1 MNTANLISILIFG
14 SLLITSCTNSSFH
27 SYELVEIEYLQYV
40 SHESIL
46 QEEVD
51 EQLVDKKIMTANYA
65 IVIPES
71 MPINEVYTQIDSVM
85 CSLYSDNLKSYNLA
99 SYAFFRRT
107 SITNNENLGK
117 STKRFSDHSQTAD
130 MLVSYEWDN
139 GILRARH
146 EHYKGS
152 MFPVETT
159 WNKWSY
165 NCDKL
170 R

>member
-1 MNTANLISILIFG
+1 MNTTYLISILIFG
-14 SLLITSCTNSSFH
+14 SLLITSCTSSSSNSF
-27 SYELVEIEYLQYV
+27 EPVEIEYLQYV

-46 QEEVD
+46 QKEVD
-51 EQLVDKKIMTANYA
+51 EQLVDKKNMTANYA
-65 IVIPES
+65 IMIPES
-71 MPINEVYTQIDSVM
+71 MPINEVYIQIDSVM

-107 SITNNENLGK
+107 SITNNDNLGK
-117 STKRFSDHSQTAD
+117 SARQFSDHSQTTD
-130 MLVSYEWDN
+130 MLVSYEWDH
-139 GILRARH
+139 GTFRARH

-152 MFPVETT
+152 IFPVETT

-165 NCDKL
+165 NCNKL